1 MAAAN
6 CSHHALASAVAQ
18 CVPRCADGVSIIKR
32 SQRLTWLTQQSDA
45 ELRAKGFFSP
55 GVCFRCLNSVKLPA
69 GCVAPISLLTFAH
82 AIAGHS
88 KHPPEGSYIV
98 AAHERY
104 PSFLF
109 YTGQCTNQCV
119 HLQPAP
125 SARECYCRA
134 CATLPDWAD
143 FATFCTRFAPP
154 DLLECAALRPLI
166 GTSCGFHPDSSGT
179 LGHAHVTPTPAN
191 AGPRPPYA
199 AEAVAAAAAAASH
212 RPLSYAYSP
221 YRHDSI
227 DAERLEYT
235 RLGSSPVPSA
245 AVASCRTAFNTSCCP
260 APRGFAAPCGGPGRG
275 TCLGIQG
282 WMREQRLQRDA
293 HPSCYWPVSFGA
305 ARCRCEPRFA
315 GHDCGGCARGYKG
328 ASCDEVRAPEVRR
341 PFTNVTLEEASAWA
355 RTIGDALKALP
366 SPLSYAPENELEM
379 AHEFNR
385 AFHASNWLNH
395 FHILY
400 FEEWIETV
408 RRLAADY
415 TTPYFY
421 FDPSDRP
428 SLARINGFIDA
439 IEARR
444 AGHKGSHAKP
454 RPPPRKFDLDFRG
467 NAPPDV
473 VDALVRR
480 VGVYFPFTATYN
492 GRVFEANVTASALE
506 ADGGASIGGLGGTF
520 SGYFQKLHATQQM
533 VLVGGGPIAGGA
545 GPCTP
550 NLAHGYAEADALGC
564 LPLGPSHAFYESLLR
579 RWMEAHGREA
589 ACALESTD
597 RDIPAD
603 ACIPF
608 IVPLTRPRDLCD
620 RERQAWHTYV

>member
-1 MAAAN
+1 MCHFAMELDAGRTEQAWAFNSLYAHNYTDSYVHGTTPKAEPKVRAFQAA
-6 CSHHALASAVAQ
+6 LMLDVARK
-18 CVPRCADGVSIIKR
+18 RCADATLDGVLGGDMLQDGR
-32 SQRLTWLTQQSDA
+32 GGRL
-45 ELRAKGFFSP
+45 R
-55 GVCFRCLNSVKLPA
+55 V
-69 GCVAPISLLTFAH
+69 FAH
-82 AIAGHS
+82 
-88 KHPPEGSYIV
+88 V
-98 AAHERY
+98 AA
-104 PSFLF
+104 LA
-109 YTGQCTNQCV
+109 QWQM
-119 HLQPAP
+119 
-125 SARECYCRA
+125 
-134 CATLPDWAD
+134 
-143 FATFCTRFAPP
+143 
-154 DLLECAALRPLI
+154 
-166 GTSCGFHPDSSGT
+166 
-179 LGHAHVTPTPAN
+179 AHVAN
-191 AGPRPPYA
+191 LDR
-199 AEAVAAAAAAASH
+199 
-212 RPLSYAYSP
+212 
-221 YRHDSI
+221 
-227 DAERLEYT
+227 
-235 RLGSSPVPSA
+235 
-245 AVASCRTAFNTSCCP
+245 
-260 APRGFAAPCGGPGRG
+260 
-275 TCLGIQG
+275 
-282 WMREQRLQRDA
+282 
-293 HPSCYWPVSFGA
+293 
-305 ARCRCEPRFA
+305 
-315 GHDCGGCARGYKG
+315 
-328 ASCDEVRAPEVRR
+328 RA
-341 PFTNVTLEEASAWA
+341 
-355 RTIGDALKALP
+355 
-366 SPLSYAPENELEM
+366 
-379 AHEFNR
+379 
-385 AFHASNWLNH
+385 HASNWLNH

-564 LPLGPSHAFYESLLR
+564 LPLGPSHAFYELLLR